1 MANNLSIT
9 ITFGD
14 QAENHVGMQQ
24 IGELADCGFTKDDLT
39 IAKNNFEGI
48 GCNCELFDLR
58 DCVTNEEIKEQL
70 DEAYILIIHGAV
82 DNILKDIDMT
92 VNDLLNEQKTLD
104 VDKKAKMYGRVVN
117 KHARYNVCFSEE
129 SQEPD
134 YENGKGRI
142 VSFDSVP
149 LTNYIRNKLP
159 ELIGEKALNLQGEGN
174 YYYDKNKCGIGYHG
188 DTERRKVVAIRLG
201 GLNPLSYLWFYKN
214 KYIDKNGVGS
224 GCAGKTFFD
233 LENGSMY
240 IMSEKAVGT
249 DWKKKNIYTLRHA
262 AGCGKYISLP
272 VGYTINY

>member
-24 IGELADCGFTKDDLT
+24 IGELADCGFTKDDLI
-39 IAKNNFEGI
+39 IAKNNFENI

-58 DCVTNEEIKEQL
+58 DCVINEEIKEQL

-82 DNILKDIDMT
+82 NNILKNIDMT

-104 VDKKAKMYGRVVN
+104 VDKKAKMYGRVVI
-117 KHARYNVCFSEE
+117 KHARHNVCFSEE

-149 LTNYIRNKLP
+149 LINYIRNKLP

-201 GLNPLSYLWFYKN
+201 ELNPLSYLWFYKN
-214 KYIDKNGVGS
+214 KYINSNGIGS
-224 GCAGKTFFD
+224 ECAGKTFFD
-233 LENGSMY
+233 LEDGSMY

-262 AGCGKYISLP
+262 AGCSKYISLP
-272 VGYTINY
+272 V